1 MSADLSRLRVREDHG
16 QLRLGDFLTRAEF
29 DHIERLRNAQF
40 ILVRNDGG
48 DYGERLRCQ
57 NGRSEA
63 PRYGQ
68 APVSLGHLHTYFTY
82 MCVERPFRGLEE
94 GLRCWIRATRPGPR
108 RSAILDGL
116 AFGLAD
122 YASAHPE
129 TARAITPATPGTLAW
144 YSLLV
149 GTHEPITRERAG
161 RLAQRINDRRPAIPF
176 VL

>member
-1 MSADLSRLRVREDHG
+1 VSVDLSQLRAEDG
-16 QLRLGDFLTRAEF
+16 VTLRLGTFLTPAEF
-29 DHIERLRNAQF
+29 EAIERLRNAQF

-48 DYGERLRCQ
+48 EYGERLRCR

-63 PRYGQ
+63 PRYGR
-68 APVSLGHLHTYFTY
+68 APVSQGHLHEFFTY

-94 GLRCWIRATRPGPR
+94 GLRCWIRATRPGPK

-116 AFGLAD
+116 SFGLAD

-129 TARAITPATPGTLAW
+129 SARAITPAEPGTLAW

-149 GTHEPITRERAG
+149 GSHVPISRERAM
-161 RLAQRINDRRPAIPF
+161 RLAERINDRRPPTPF
-176 VL
+176 LL